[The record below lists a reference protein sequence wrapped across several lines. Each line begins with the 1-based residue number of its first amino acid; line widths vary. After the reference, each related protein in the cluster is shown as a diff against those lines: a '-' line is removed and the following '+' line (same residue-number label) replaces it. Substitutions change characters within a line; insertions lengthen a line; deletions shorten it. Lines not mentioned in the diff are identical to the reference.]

1 MSTINRIRLL
11 IFIVDL
17 AFIYWLYFE
26 NTVNTSHNDSIA
38 LSMLIH
44 SGAFAVSLTYFKFLK
59 IPFVS
64 VLSFFNIFGFAI
76 APANVDFQLFQLGAF
91 KPEIYSE
98 INLGYIV
105 FYVFHF
111 IFLNVQVNKHSI
123 KRVVQINEFDEEK
136 ITKQLVILQNY
147 SLMFYALS
155 KILTLPISGLNE
167 FVELLTV
174 GSLMI
179 GFFLGVNS
187 WIKNLFTVAI
197 LLFIVVQIA
206 VSGLIYPLIFFGVFI
221 LALIFLYGLT
231 SYIAK
236 ITMSFGVILGIVFSV
251 LFNPVKMEYRQID
264 FSGQTIYDRVLVIQD
279 LITSSKEKNVND
291 IEEDKTF
298 FWRLTYPMSAIAM
311 VKEKTPAKVPYWNG
325 ESYVNLV
332 YKFIPRFIWKDK
344 PSEEMGQLFG
354 HRYDILNKWN
364 FTTSMNTPIIAEA
377 YMNFGVIG
385 FFLVFI
391 IMSFIMARAFITSNI
406 KNRMEVNSL
415 NFILSGLNVAI
426 VLTFLIQWESN
437 FSMIFGKITILFIVN
452 QLIEWLGFRKQDSND
467 KLLHL
472 NLMK

>member
-1 MSTINRIRLL
+1 MSSVNRLRLFIFLVDL
-11 IFIVDL
+11 IFI
-17 AFIYWLYFE
+17 YWIYFE
-26 NTVNTSHNDSIA
+26 NNVNSRHNDSIA
-38 LSMLIH
+38 LSMIIH
-44 SGAFAVSLTYFKFLK
+44 SVALAISLSYFKYLK
-59 IPFVS
+59 IPFVT
-64 VLSFFNIFGFAI
+64 VLSFFNILGFAI
-76 APANVDFQLFQLGAF
+76 APANVDFQIFQLGVF
-91 KPEIYSE
+91 NPEIYRE
-98 INLGYIV
+98 INLGYFI
-105 FYVFHF
+105 FYFFHF
-111 IFLNVQVNKHSI
+111 IFLNVQVNKHS
-123 KRVVQINEFDEEK
+123 KQKVLQTNEFQQEK
-136 ITKQLVILQNY
+136 ITSQLVILQNY

-167 FVELLTV
+167 FVELLTI

-187 WIKNLFTVAI
+187 WVKNLFTVA
-197 LLFIVVQIA
+197 LLIFIVVQIA

-264 FSGQTIYDRVLVIQD
+264 FSGQTIFDRVLVMQD
-279 LITSSKEKNVND
+279 LITSSKENNVND
-291 IEEDKTF
+291 LEEDKTF
-298 FWRLTYPMSAIAM
+298 FWRLTYPMSAITM
-311 VKEKTPAKVPYWNG
+311 VKEKTPSKVPYWNG

-344 PSEEMGQLFG
+344 PNEEMGQLFG

-364 FTTSMNTPIIAEA
+364 FTTSMNTPILAEA
-377 YMNFGVIG
+377 FMNFGDIG
-385 FFLVFI
+385 FFGMFI
-391 IMSFIMARAFITSNI
+391 LMSFILARAFITSNI

-426 VLTFLIQWESN
+426 ALTFLIQWESN
-437 FSMIFGKITILFIVN
+437 FSMMFGKIIILFIVN
-452 QLIEWLGFRKQDSND
+452 QLIEWLAFRKQDSNG